1 MDQTTNRFAYRC
13 LPLNI
18 ANAHGW
24 LILNTVPFI
33 ANWNGEPDIG
43 AISVQSCGVGTP
55 LLARSHFGYGVLTFN
70 VNGLFRTE
78 PGYDLMVSG
87 PLNRPKD
94 AIQPLCGI
102 VETDWAPFTFTM
114 NWKFTRKF
122 SSVSF
127 ESDEPFCM
135 IFPIKRGLIQAFEPE
150 IRPMKEDKDVYE
162 AYKAFAKSRDE
173 FNESLKVPGSRA
185 QTLGWQKDYFRGDT
199 QFASAPSDH
208 QMKIRIKDFKSSSQ
222 G

>member
-70 VNGLFRTE
+70 VNALFRTE

-135 IFPIKRGLIQAFEPE
+135 IFPIKRGLIQAFEP
-150 IRPMKEDKDVYE
+150 
-162 AYKAFAKSRDE
+162 
-173 FNESLKVPGSRA
+173 GSRA